1 MATYAAYRHIELDNI
16 GYGKKRVLKPPGGG
30 SSDIFGGSES
40 ASEVRR
46 VARAKQQTSQLFL
59 GSSTSSSITSSSSS
73 SSASSTASDH
83 ADAPSNGVAS
93 AKKTNGTSS
102 YQRLFGEYQIPSTPS
117 KNYMKSNIVLD
128 CVETDSGC
136 GSKTGSS
143 GSGSQASTPERGNSP
158 RESSKSS
165 LRGSPPRN
173 PVTGDGCDVTRR
185 HNGQSLS
192 ARRRDGNPVTGEGYD
207 ASSKPSTPLTNG
219 NLSPPSTAQARQ
231 RVPPG
236 GFSSGLW

>member
-158 RESSKSS
+158 R
-165 LRGSPPRN
+165 
-173 PVTGDGCDVTRR
+173 
-185 HNGQSLS
+185 
-192 ARRRDGNPVTGEGYD
+192 DGNPVTGEGYD